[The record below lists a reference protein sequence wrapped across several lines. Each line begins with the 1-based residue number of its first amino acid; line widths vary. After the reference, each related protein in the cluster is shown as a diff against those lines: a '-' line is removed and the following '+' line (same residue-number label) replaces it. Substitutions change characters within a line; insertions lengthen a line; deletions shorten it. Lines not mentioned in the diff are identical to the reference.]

1 VLVVEPAE
9 RRILFVTNFGHFLS
23 HYNMLVFPALVL
35 PLTKVLDMTM
45 PQVLEL
51 SFWQYL
57 LFGVTALPWGI
68 VADRLGGKPL
78 MILMFLGV
86 GLSGIAAGLWTASP
100 GGLTLALAGIGLF
113 SGIYHPI
120 GMGLISK
127 SMSNISM
134 AMGYNAMCGGLG
146 LVAAPLATG
155 FINWMWG
162 PAMAFLVLGAVNLAG
177 VGLMAFC
184 SIGDIAHP
192 HAKDAQ
198 TNGGLGAF
206 GILLVAMMLAGVAY
220 TGSSVILTSYLELR
234 SPAVL
239 EFVSSALGKGIS
251 GNLLATV
258 ATSFVFIIG
267 ATGQYVGGRLG
278 QRYDTTYLY
287 LAFHLVCLPAAF
299 AIALASNMA
308 LVVSA
313 SVYFFFLLGSQ
324 PPENTLVARLT
335 PRRLHHSAYGLKFV
349 LTFGVG
355 ALAVR
360 AMSWIDATW
369 GLSATFVFLALVS
382 VVLITSVF
390 VLIWWTNRS
399 EVVGLTAEH
408 QGT

>member
-1 VLVVEPAE
+1 MESAE

-35 PLTKVLDMTM
+35 PLTRVLDLSM

-57 LFGVTALPWGI
+57 LFGVSALPWGI
-68 VADRLGGKPL
+68 VADRLGGRPL

-86 GLSGIAAGLWTASP
+86 GASGLAAGVWTASP
-100 GGLTLALAGIGLF
+100 ASLSLSLAGVGLF

-127 SMSNISM
+127 SMSNLSM

-155 FINWMWG
+155 FINWLWG
-162 PAMAFLVLGAVNLAG
+162 PGTAFLVLGGLNLAG

-184 SIGDIAHP
+184 PIVEIVP
-192 HAKDAQ
+192 HREKATQA
-198 TNGGLGAF
+198 NGGLTAF
-206 GILLVAMMLAGVAY
+206 IILLVAMMLAGVAY
-220 TGSSVILTSYLELR
+220 TGSSVILTAYMELR
-234 SPAVL
+234 SPRVL
-239 EFVSSALGKGIS
+239 EFVSGLFGKGIS
-251 GNLLATV
+251 GNLLATI
-258 ATSFVFIIG
+258 ATSFVYIIG
-267 ATGQYVGGRLG
+267 ATGQYMGGRLG
-278 QRYDTTYLY
+278 QRFDMTHLY
-287 LAFHLVCLPAAF
+287 LVFHLVCLPAAF
-299 AIALASNMA
+299 AVSLAYNGPLIACAG
-308 LVVSA
+308 
-313 SVYFFFLLGSQ
+313 VYFFFLLGSQ
-324 PPENTLVARLT
+324 PAENSLVALLT

-360 AMSWIDATW
+360 AMSWIDAVW
-369 GLSATFVFLALVS
+369 GLSATFVFLGFVS
-382 VVLITSVF
+382 VGLVTSIF
-390 VLIWWTNRS
+390 VLIWWTGKS
-399 EVVGLTAEH
+399 EAIGLTPER